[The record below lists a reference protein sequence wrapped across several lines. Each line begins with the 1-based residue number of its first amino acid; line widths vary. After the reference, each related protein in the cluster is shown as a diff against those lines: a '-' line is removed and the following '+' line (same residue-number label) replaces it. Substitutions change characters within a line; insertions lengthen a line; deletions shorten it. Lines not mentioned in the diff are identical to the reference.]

1 MTYRIQR
8 VVEADAV
15 VFLLSGELD
24 ASHSAKLRALMA
36 AEEPDRVRLDLK
48 EVTVVDRTG
57 LEFLVQVDVAG
68 IPLVN
73 CADYLRRWI
82 TVEEASR

>member
-24 ASHSAKLRALMA
+24 ADHSAKRA
-36 AEEPDRVRLDLK
+36 
-48 EVTVVDRTG
+48 
-57 LEFLVQVDVAG
+57 
-68 IPLVN
+68 
-73 CADYLRRWI
+73 
-82 TVEEASR
+82 